1 MCGLR
6 ALQPQ
11 AAKPA
16 THTKRIR
23 LFASKPTEKE
33 KGIQNYMTGKEEQ
46 LAAEIERIK
55 KGGAEKYH
63 VRNREQKKLFVRDRL
78 KLLLDDGKIEF
89 EDGMFAEC
97 QNPELPADGSITG
110 VGRIHGRPVAF
121 SASDSTVKAGSAG
134 EKSVQ
139 KSLRIQEMAMQM
151 RIPMFYLIDSA
162 GARITDQVRLFP
174 GRNQGGRTFYNQ
186 VKMSGVVPQIAIMF
200 GPSPAGAAYT
210 PAFADIAIMVEGN
223 ASAYL
228 GSPRMA
234 EMVTREKV
242 TLEEMGGARMHCS
255 VSGLGDFL
263 AENEEDAI
271 RIARDY
277 FRYMPQNYLGK
288 PADVEPAPPVSDR
301 PLRDIVPEA
310 QNKPFNM
317 YDFIDSL
324 IDGGSFLEVKK
335 LFAPELITGLARLNG
350 QAVGIVANQPRVKG
364 GVIFTDSSDKATR
377 FVNTC
382 NAFNIP
388 LLFLAD
394 VSGFMIGS
402 AVERAGI
409 IRHGAKFIAA
419 VSQAVVPKIS
429 VVVRKCYGAGLYAM
443 AGPAF
448 GTNAVIALPTAQ
460 IAVMGPEAAINA
472 VFANQIA
479 EMPEDQREP
488 FRKMM
493 EARYAEDIDIFR
505 LASELIVDTI
515 TPFESLRDELITR
528 YSIYQTKEARFSE
541 CRNPIYPV

>member
-1 MCGLR
+1 MS
-6 ALQPQ
+6 
-11 AAKPA
+11 
-16 THTKRIR
+16 I
-23 LFASKPTEKE
+23 
-33 KGIQNYMTGKEEQ
+33 NEERVE
-46 LAAEIERIK
+46 LEIERIK
-55 KGGAEKYH
+55 KGGPEKYH
-63 VRNREQKKLFVRDRL
+63 ERNRKQHRLFARDRL

-89 EDGMFAEC
+89 EDGIFAES
-97 QNPELPADGSITG
+97 QNSELPADAIITG

-121 SASDSTVKAGSAG
+121 SASDSTVKAGAAG

-151 RIPMFYLIDSA
+151 RIPFFYLIDSA

-174 GRNQGGRTFYNQ
+174 GRNHGGRTFYNQ
-186 VKMSGVVPQIAIMF
+186 IKMSGVVPQIALMF
-200 GPSPAGAAYT
+200 GPSPAGSAYT
-210 PAFADIAIMVEGN
+210 PAFADIAIMVDGN

-263 AENEEDAI
+263 AESEEHAI
-271 RIARDY
+271 QIARDY
-277 FRYMPQNYLGK
+277 FRYMPQNYLGQ
-288 PADVEPAPPVSDR
+288 PEDVEPIVPSSSR
-301 PLRDIVPEA
+301 PLREIVPEA
-310 QNKPFNM
+310 QNRPFNM

-324 IDGGSFLEVKK
+324 ADGGSFLEVKK
-335 LFAPELITGLARLNG
+335 LFAPEIITGFARLNG
-350 QAVGIVANQPRVKG
+350 RAVGLIANQPRVKG
-364 GVIFTDSSDKATR
+364 GVIFVDSSDKAAK
-377 FVNTC
+377 FINIC

-394 VSGFMIGS
+394 VSGFMIGA

-429 VVVRKCYGAGLYAM
+429 VIVRKCYGAGLYAM

-448 GTNAVIALPTAQ
+448 GTDSVIALPTAQ

-472 VFANQIA
+472 VYANQIA

-493 EARYAEDIDIFR
+493 ETRYAEDIDIFR

-515 TPFESLRDELITR
+515 TPFESLRSELIAR
-528 YSIYQTKEARFSE
+528 YSIYQTKSE
-541 CRNPIYPV
+541 QFAERRNPIYPV

>member
-1 MCGLR
+1 
-6 ALQPQ
+6 
-11 AAKPA
+11 
-16 THTKRIR
+16 
-23 LFASKPTEKE
+23 
-33 KGIQNYMTGKEEQ
+33 MTGNADK
-46 LAAEIERIK
+46 LASEIERIK

-63 VRNREQKKLFVRDRL
+63 ARNREQKKLFARDRL

-97 QNPELPADGSITG
+97 QNPDLPSDGNITG

-121 SASDSTVKAGSAG
+121 GASDSTVKAGSAG

-139 KSLRIQEMAMQM
+139 KNLRIQEMAMQM

-162 GARITDQVRLFP
+162 GARIPDQIRLFP

-186 VKMSGVVPQIAIMF
+186 VKMSGVVPQISIMF

-210 PAFADIAIMVEGN
+210 PAFADIAIMVDGN

-242 TLEEMGGARMHCS
+242 TLEEMGGARMHCT

-263 AENEEDAI
+263 ATDEEDAI
-271 RIARDY
+271 RIAREY
-277 FRYMPQNYLGK
+277 FKYMPQNYLEK
-288 PADVEPAPPVSDR
+288 PAGAEPRPPASDR
-301 PLRDIVPEA
+301 PLRDIVPEL
-310 QNKPFNM
+310 QSKPFNM
-317 YDFIDSL
+317 YDFINSLVDGDSFFE
-324 IDGGSFLEVKK
+324 IKK
-335 LFAPELITGLARLNG
+335 LFAPELITGFARLNG
-350 QAVGIVANQPRVKG
+350 RVIGIVANQPRVKG
-364 GVIFTDSSDKATR
+364 GVIFTDSSDKGTR

-419 VSQAVVPKIS
+419 VSQAVVAKIC

-448 GTNAVIALPTAQ
+448 GTDAVIALPTAQ

-472 VFANQIA
+472 VYANQIA
-479 EMPEDQREP
+479 EMPEEQREP

-515 TPFESLRDELITR
+515 TPFEALRDELIAR

>member
-1 MCGLR
+1 MS
-6 ALQPQ
+6 
-11 AAKPA
+11 
-16 THTKRIR
+16 T
-23 LFASKPTEKE
+23 
-33 KGIQNYMTGKEEQ
+33 NEERVE
-46 LAAEIERIK
+46 AEIERIQ
-55 KGGAEKYH
+55 KGGPEKYH
-63 VRNREQKKLFVRDRL
+63 ERNRKQHRLFARDRL

-89 EDGMFAEC
+89 EDGMFAEN
-97 QNPELPADGSITG
+97 QNSELPADAIITG

-121 SASDSTVKAGSAG
+121 SASDSTVKAGAAG

-139 KSLRIQEMAMQM
+139 KSLRIQDMAMQM
-151 RIPMFYLIDSA
+151 RIPFFYLIDSA

-174 GRNQGGRTFYNQ
+174 GRNHGGRTFYNQ
-186 VKMSGVVPQIAIMF
+186 IKMSGVVPQIALMF
-200 GPSPAGAAYT
+200 GPSPAGSAYT
-210 PAFADIAIMVEGN
+210 PAFADIAIMVDGN

-255 VSGLGDFL
+255 ISGLGDFL
-263 AENEEDAI
+263 AENEEHAI
-271 RIARDY
+271 QIARDY
-277 FRYMPQNYLGK
+277 FRYMPQNYLGQ
-288 PADVEPAPPVSDR
+288 PEDVEPISPSSNR
-301 PLRDIVPEA
+301 PLREIVPEA
-310 QNKPFNM
+310 QNRPFNM

-324 IDGGSFLEVKK
+324 VDGGSFLEIKK
-335 LFAPELITGLARLNG
+335 LFAPEIITGFARLHG
-350 QAVGIVANQPRVKG
+350 RAVGVIANQPRVKG
-364 GVIFTDSSDKATR
+364 GVIFVDSSDKAAK
-377 FVNTC
+377 FINIC

-394 VSGFMIGS
+394 VSGFMIGA

-429 VVVRKCYGAGLYAM
+429 VIVRKCYGAGLYAM

-448 GTNAVIALPTAQ
+448 GTDSVIALPTAQ

-515 TPFESLRDELITR
+515 TPFESLRGELIAR
-528 YSIYQTKEARFSE
+528 YRIYQTKSEQFSE
-541 CRNPIYPV
+541 RRNPIYPV

>member
-1 MCGLR
+1 MSNPEEKLVEEIR
-6 ALQPQ
+6 
-11 AAKPA
+11 
-16 THTKRIR
+16 RI
-23 LFASKPTEKE
+23 
-33 KGIQNYMTGKEEQ
+33 EQ
-46 LAAEIERIK
+46 
-55 KGGAEKYH
+55 GGAHKYH
-63 VRNREQKKLFVRDRL
+63 ARNREQHKLFARQRL
-78 KLLLDDGKIEF
+78 QLLLDDGKIEF

-97 QNPELPADGSITG
+97 LNPELPSDGVITG

-121 SASDSTVKAGSAG
+121 SASDSTVKAGTAG

-139 KSLRIQEMAMQM
+139 KNLRIQEMAMQM

-162 GARITDQVRLFP
+162 GARITDQIRLFP

-186 VKMSGVVPQIAIMF
+186 IKMSGVVPQISLMF

-210 PAFADIAIMVEGN
+210 PAFADVVIMVEGN

-242 TLEEMGGARMHCS
+242 TLEEMGGARMHCT

-263 AENEEDAI
+263 VQSEAEALAL
-271 RIARDY
+271 ARTY
-277 FRYMPQNYLGK
+277 FSYMPQNYLQR
-288 PADVEPAPPVSDR
+288 PADLAACPPASTR
-301 PLRDIVPEA
+301 PLGDIVPVA
-310 QNKPFNM
+310 QNRPFNM
-317 YDFIDSL
+317 YEFLDSL
-324 IDGGSFLEVKK
+324 IDGGSFLEVKR
-335 LFAPELITGLARLNG
+335 LFAPELITGFARLG
-350 QAVGIVANQPRVKG
+350 GRVVGVVANQPRVKG
-364 GVIFTDSSDKATR
+364 GVLFPDSSDKGTR

-429 VVVRKCYGAGLYAM
+429 VIVRKCYGAGLYAM

-448 GTNAVIALPTAQ
+448 GTDAVLALPTAQ
-460 IAVMGPEAAINA
+460 IAVMGAEAAINA
-472 VFANQIA
+472 VYANQLA
-479 EMPEDQREP
+479 AMPEEERES
-488 FRKMM
+488 FRKRM
-493 EARYAEDIDIFR
+493 EARYAEDIDLFR

-515 TPFESLRDELITR
+515 TPFEALRPELITR
-528 YSIYQTKEARFSE
+528 YSVYQTKEARFSE

>member
-1 MCGLR
+1 M
-6 ALQPQ
+6 
-11 AAKPA
+11 
-16 THTKRIR
+16 
-23 LFASKPTEKE
+23 PT
-33 KGIQNYMTGKEEQ
+33 NEERVD
-46 LAAEIERIK
+46 AEIERIK
-55 KGGAEKYH
+55 KGGPEKYH
-63 VRNREQKKLFVRDRL
+63 ERNRKQHRLFARDRL

-89 EDGMFAEC
+89 EDGMFAES
-97 QNPELPADGSITG
+97 QNPELPADAIITG

-121 SASDSTVKAGSAG
+121 SASDSTVKAGAAG

-139 KSLRIQEMAMQM
+139 KSLRIQDMAMQM
-151 RIPMFYLIDSA
+151 RIPFFYLIDSA

-174 GRNQGGRTFYNQ
+174 GRNHGGRTFYNQ
-186 VKMSGVVPQIAIMF
+186 IKMSGVVPQIALMF
-200 GPSPAGAAYT
+200 GPSPAGSAYT
-210 PAFADIAIMVEGN
+210 PSFADIAIMVDGN

-263 AENEEDAI
+263 AENEEHAI
-271 RIARDY
+271 QIARDY
-277 FRYMPQNYLGK
+277 FRYMPQNYLGQ
-288 PADVEPAPPVSDR
+288 PEDAEPVPPSSTR
-301 PLRDIVPEA
+301 PLREIVPEA
-310 QNKPFNM
+310 QNRPFNM

-324 IDGGSFLEVKK
+324 VDGGSFLEIKK
-335 LFAPELITGLARLNG
+335 LFAPEIITGFARLNG
-350 QAVGIVANQPRVKG
+350 RAVGVIANQPRVKG
-364 GVIFTDSSDKATR
+364 GVIFVDSSDKAAK
-377 FVNTC
+377 FINIC

-394 VSGFMIGS
+394 VSGFMIGA

-429 VVVRKCYGAGLYAM
+429 VIVRKCYGAGLYAM

-448 GTNAVIALPTAQ
+448 GTDSVIALPSAQ

-515 TPFESLRDELITR
+515 TPFESLRSELIAR
-528 YSIYQTKEARFSE
+528 YSIYQTKSEQFSE
-541 CRNPIYPV
+541 RRNPIYPV

>member
-1 MCGLR
+1 
-6 ALQPQ
+6 
-11 AAKPA
+11 
-16 THTKRIR
+16 
-23 LFASKPTEKE
+23 
-33 KGIQNYMTGKEEQ
+33 MTSNDER

-55 KGGAEKYH
+55 KGGAEKYQA
-63 VRNREQKKLFVRDRL
+63 RNREQKKLFARDRL

-89 EDGMFAEC
+89 EDGMFAEN
-97 QNPELPADGSITG
+97 QNPELPADAVITG
-110 VGRIHGRPVAF
+110 VGRIYGRPVAF
-121 SASDSTVKAGSAG
+121 SASDSTVKAGTAG

-139 KSLRIQEMAMQM
+139 KNLRIQEMAMQM

-186 VKMSGVVPQIAIMF
+186 IKMSGVVPQISIMF

-210 PAFADIAIMVEGN
+210 PSFADIAIMVEGN

-242 TLEEMGGARMHCS
+242 TLEEMGGARMHCT

-263 AENEEDAI
+263 VASEEDAI
-271 RIARDY
+271 SIAREY
-277 FRYMPQNYLGK
+277 FRYMPQNYLSK
-288 PADVEPAPPVSDR
+288 PDDAEPAPPASDR
-301 PLRDIVPEA
+301 PLKEIVPEA
-310 QNKPFNM
+310 QNRAFNM
-317 YDFIDSL
+317 YDFLNSL
-324 IDGGSFLEVKK
+324 VDGGSFLEVKK
-335 LFAPELITGLARLNG
+335 LFAPELITGFARLNG
-350 QAVGIVANQPRVKG
+350 RAVGIVANQPRVKG
-364 GVIFTDSSDKATR
+364 GVLFVDSSDKGTR

-409 IRHGAKFIAA
+409 IRHGAKYIAA

-429 VVVRKCYGAGLYAM
+429 VIVRKCYGAGLYAM

-448 GTNAVIALPTAQ
+448 GTDAVIALPTAQ

-472 VFANQIA
+472 VYANQIA
-479 EMPEDQREP
+479 ELPEEQREP
-488 FRKMM
+488 FRKML
-493 EARYAEDIDIFR
+493 EARYAEDIDIFH

-515 TPFESLRDELITR
+515 TPFESLRDELIAR
-528 YSIYQTKEARFSE
+528 FSVYQTKEARFSE

>member
-1 MCGLR
+1 MSSNDER
-6 ALQPQ
+6 
-11 AAKPA
+11 
-16 THTKRIR
+16 
-23 LFASKPTEKE
+23 
-33 KGIQNYMTGKEEQ
+33 

-63 VRNREQKKLFVRDRL
+63 ARNRQQKKLFARDRL

-89 EDGMFAEC
+89 EDAMFAEN
-97 QNPELPADGSITG
+97 QNPELPADAVITG
-110 VGRIHGRPVAF
+110 VGRIFGRPVAF
-121 SASDSTVKAGSAG
+121 SASDSTVKAGTAG

-139 KSLRIQEMAMQM
+139 KNLRIQEMAMQM

-186 VKMSGVVPQIAIMF
+186 IKMSGVVPQISIMF

-210 PAFADIAIMVEGN
+210 PSFADIAIMVEGN

-242 TLEEMGGARMHCS
+242 TLEEMGGARMHCT

-263 AENEEDAI
+263 VQSEEEAI
-271 RIARDY
+271 QLARDY
-277 FRYMPQNYLGK
+277 FRYMPQNYLGR
-288 PADVEPAPPVSDR
+288 PDDAEPAPPASDR
-301 PLRDIVPEA
+301 PLKEIVPEA
-310 QNKPFNM
+310 QNRPFNM
-317 YDFIDSL
+317 YDFINSL

-335 LFAPELITGLARLNG
+335 LFAPELITGFARLNG
-350 QAVGIVANQPRVKG
+350 RAVGIVANQPRVKG
-364 GVIFTDSSDKATR
+364 GVLFVDSSDKGTR

-429 VVVRKCYGAGLYAM
+429 VIVRKCYGAGLYAM

-448 GTNAVIALPTAQ
+448 GTDAVIALPTAQ

-479 EMPEDQREP
+479 ALPEEQREP
-488 FRKMM
+488 FRKTM
-493 EARYAEDIDIFR
+493 EAKYAEDIDIFH
-505 LASELIVDTI
+505 LASEMIVDTI
-515 TPFESLRDELITR
+515 TPFESLRDELIAR
-528 YSIYQTKEARFSE
+528 YSVYQTKDVRFSE

>member
-1 MCGLR
+1 MSDINERL
-6 ALQPQ
+6 
-11 AAKPA
+11 A
-16 THTKRIR
+16 T
-23 LFASKPTEKE
+23 
-33 KGIQNYMTGKEEQ
+33 
-46 LAAEIERIK
+46 EIERIK
-55 KGGAEKYH
+55 KGGPEKYH
-63 VRNREQKKLFVRDRL
+63 QRNREQKRLFARDRL
-78 KLLLDDGKIEF
+78 KLLFDDGKIEF
-89 EDGMFAEC
+89 EDHMFAEC
-97 QNPELPADGSITG
+97 QNPELPADGNIIG
-110 VGRIHGRPVAF
+110 IGRIHGRPVAF

-134 EKSVQ
+134 EKGVQ
-139 KSLRIQEMAMQM
+139 KSLRMQETAMRL
-151 RIPMFYLIDSA
+151 RIPFIYLIDSA

-186 VKMSGVVPQIAIMF
+186 IKMSGVVPQLALMF

-210 PAFADIAIMVEGN
+210 PAFSDAVIMVEGN

-242 TLEEMGGARMHCS
+242 TLDEMGGARMHCT

-263 AENEEDAI
+263 AENEEHAI
-271 RIARDY
+271 QIARDY
-277 FRYMPQNYLGK
+277 LRYMPQNYLGK
-288 PADVEPAPPVSDR
+288 PADAEPAPPASNR
-301 PLRDIVPEA
+301 PLREIVPEV
-310 QNKPFNM
+310 QSRPFNM

-324 IDGGSFLEVKK
+324 VDGGSFFEVKK
-335 LFAPELITGLARLNG
+335 LFAPEIITGFARLNG
-350 QAVGIVANQPRVKG
+350 KAVGLVANQPRVKG
-364 GVIFTDSSDKATR
+364 GVIFVDSSDKAAR
-377 FVNTC
+377 FINTC

-429 VVVRKCYGAGLYAM
+429 VIVRKCYGAGLYAM
-443 AGPAF
+443 SGPAF
-448 GTNAVIALPTAQ
+448 GTDYVIALPTAQ

-479 EMPEDQREP
+479 ALPEEQRES
-488 FRKMM
+488 FRKMA
-493 EARYAEDIDIFR
+493 EAKYAEDIDIFH
-505 LASELIVDTI
+505 LASEMIVDTI
-515 TPFESLRDELITR
+515 TPFEALRDELIAR
-528 YSIYQTKEARFSE
+528 FSVLETKEERFSE

>member
-1 MCGLR
+1 MSSNNER
-6 ALQPQ
+6 V
-11 AAKPA
+11 
-16 THTKRIR
+16 
-23 LFASKPTEKE
+23 
-33 KGIQNYMTGKEEQ
+33 
-46 LAAEIERIK
+46 AAEIERIK

-63 VRNREQKKLFVRDRL
+63 VRNREQKRLFARDRL

-89 EDGMFAEC
+89 EENMFAEC
-97 QNPELPADGSITG
+97 LNPELPADGCITG
-110 VGRIHGRPVAF
+110 IGRIHGRPVAF
-121 SASDSTVKAGSAG
+121 NASDSTVKAGSAG

-139 KSLRIQEMAMQM
+139 KALRIQELAMQM
-151 RIPMFYLIDSA
+151 KIPMFYLIDSA
-162 GARITDQVRLFP
+162 GARITDQIRLFP

-186 VKMSGVVPQIAIMF
+186 IKMSGVVPQIAIMF

-288 PADVEPAPPVSDR
+288 PADVEPAPPASDR

-317 YDFIDSL
+317 YDFIYSL
-324 IDGGSFLEVKK
+324 IDGDSFLEVKK
-335 LFAPELITGLARLNG
+335 LFAPELITGFARLDG
-350 QAVGIVANQPRVKG
+350 RAVGVVANQPRVKG
-364 GVIFTDSSDKATR
+364 GVLFVDSSDKGTR

-409 IRHGAKFIAA
+409 IRHGAKMIAA

-429 VVVRKCYGAGLYAM
+429 VIVRKCYGAGLYAM
-443 AGPAF
+443 SGPAF
-448 GTNAVIALPTAQ
+448 GTDAVIALPTAQ
-460 IAVMGPEAAINA
+460 IAVMAPDAAINA

-479 EMPEDQREP
+479 ELPEEQREP

-493 EARYAEDIDIFR
+493 EAKYAEDIDIFR
-505 LASELIVDTI
+505 LASEMILDTI
-515 TPFESLRDELITR
+515 TPFESLRDELIAR
-528 YSIYQTKEARFSE
+528 YRIYETKEMRFSE

>member
-1 MCGLR
+1 M
-6 ALQPQ
+6 
-11 AAKPA
+11 
-16 THTKRIR
+16 T
-23 LFASKPTEKE
+23 SKDERV
-33 KGIQNYMTGKEEQ
+33 Q
-46 LAAEIERIK
+46 AEIERIK

-63 VRNREQKKLFVRDRL
+63 VRNREQRKMFVRDRL

-89 EDGMFAEC
+89 EDGMFAEN
-97 QNPELPADGSITG
+97 QNPELPSDGNVTG
-110 VGRIHGRPVAF
+110 FGRIYGRPVAF

-134 EKSVQ
+134 EKGVQ
-139 KSLRIQEMAMQM
+139 KSLRIQELAMQM
-151 RIPMFYLIDSA
+151 RIPIFYLIDSA
-162 GARITDQVRLFP
+162 GARITDQIRLFP
-174 GRNQGGRTFYNQ
+174 GRHQGGRTFYNQ
-186 VKMSGVVPQIAIMF
+186 VKMSGVVPQISIMF

-242 TLEEMGGARMHCS
+242 TLEEMGGARMHCT

-263 AENEEDAI
+263 AESEEDAI

-277 FRYMPQNYLGK
+277 FRYMPQNYLEK
-288 PADVEPAPPVSDR
+288 PANAEPRPPASDR
-301 PLRDIVPEA
+301 SLSEIVPEV
-310 QNKPFNM
+310 QSRPFNM
-317 YDFIDSL
+317 YDFINSL
-324 IDGGSFLEVKK
+324 VDADSFLEVKK
-335 LFAPELITGLARLNG
+335 LFSPELITGFARLHG
-350 QAVGIVANQPRVKG
+350 RAVGIVANQPRVKG
-364 GVIFTDSSDKATR
+364 GVIFVDSSDKGTR

-419 VSQAVVPKIS
+419 VSQAVVPKIC

-448 GTNAVIALPTAQ
+448 GTDAVIALPTAQ

-479 EMPEDQREP
+479 QLPEDEREP

-493 EARYAEDIDIFR
+493 EAKYAEDIDIFR

-515 TPFESLRDELITR
+515 TPFESLRDELIAR
-528 YSIYQTKEARFSE
+528 YGIFESKNAVFSE
-541 CRNPIYPV
+541 RRNPIYPV

>member
-1 MCGLR
+1 M
-6 ALQPQ
+6 
-11 AAKPA
+11 
-16 THTKRIR
+16 
-23 LFASKPTEKE
+23 ASKDEH
-33 KGIQNYMTGKEEQ
+33 
-46 LAAEIERIK
+46 LLAEIERIK

-63 VRNREQKKLFVRDRL
+63 ERNREQKKLFARDRL

-89 EDGMFAEC
+89 EDGMFAEN
-97 QNPELPADGSITG
+97 QNPELPADGNITG

-134 EKSVQ
+134 EKGVQ

-151 RIPMFYLIDSA
+151 RIPIFYLIDSA

-186 VKMSGVVPQIAIMF
+186 VKMSGVVPQIALMF

-242 TLEEMGGARMHCS
+242 TLDEMGGARMHCTI
-255 VSGLGDFL
+255 SGLGDFL
-263 AENEEDAI
+263 VESEEDAI
-271 RIARDY
+271 RTARDY
-277 FRYMPQNYLGK
+277 LRYMPQNYLYK
-288 PADVEPAPPVSDR
+288 PADAEPQPPASDR
-301 PLRDIVPEA
+301 PLEDIVPEA
-310 QNKPFNM
+310 QHKPFNM
-317 YDFIDSL
+317 YDFINSL
-324 IDGGSFLEVKK
+324 VDGGSFLEVKK
-335 LFAPELITGLARLNG
+335 LFAQELITGFARLG
-350 QAVGIVANQPRVKG
+350 GRSVGIVANQPRVKG
-364 GVIFTDSSDKATR
+364 GVIFTDSSDKGTR

-429 VVVRKCYGAGLYAM
+429 VIVRKCYGAGLYAM

-448 GTNAVIALPTAQ
+448 GTDAVLALPTAQ

-479 EMPEDQREP
+479 EKPEDQREP

-493 EARYAEDIDIFR
+493 EARYAEDIDIYH
-505 LASELIVDTI
+505 LASELIVDDI
-515 TPFESLRDELITR
+515 TPFESLRDELIVR
-528 YSIYQTKEARFSE
+528 FSIYQTKEARFSE

>member
-1 MCGLR
+1 
-6 ALQPQ
+6 
-11 AAKPA
+11 
-16 THTKRIR
+16 
-23 LFASKPTEKE
+23 
-33 KGIQNYMTGKEEQ
+33 MTSNDER

-55 KGGAEKYH
+55 KGGVEKYH
-63 VRNREQKKLFVRDRL
+63 ARNREQKKLFARDRL

-89 EDGMFAEC
+89 EDGMFAESN
-97 QNPELPADGSITG
+97 NPELPSDAVITG
-110 VGRIHGRPVAF
+110 VGRIFGRPVAF
-121 SASDSTVKAGSAG
+121 SASDSTVKAGAAG

-139 KSLRIQEMAMQM
+139 KNLRIQDMAMQM

-186 VKMSGVVPQIAIMF
+186 IKMSGVVPQISIMF

-210 PAFADIAIMVEGN
+210 PAFADITIMVEGN

-234 EMVTREKV
+234 EMVTREMV
-242 TLEEMGGARMHCS
+242 TLEEMGGARMHCT

-263 AENEEDAI
+263 VASEEEAI
-271 RIARDY
+271 QVAREY

-288 PADVEPAPPVSDR
+288 PADAGAVAPASDR
-301 PLRDIVPEA
+301 PLQDIVPQA
-310 QNKPFNM
+310 QNRPFNM
-317 YDFIDSL
+317 YEFINSL
-324 IDGGSFLEVKK
+324 VDGGSFLEIKK
-335 LFAPELITGLARLNG
+335 LFAPELITGFARLNG
-350 QAVGIVANQPRVKG
+350 RAVGIVANQPRVKG
-364 GVIFTDSSDKATR
+364 GVLFVDSSDKGTR

-402 AVERAGI
+402 AVEKAGI

-429 VVVRKCYGAGLYAM
+429 VIVRKCYGAGLYAM

-448 GTNAVIALPTAQ
+448 GTDAVIALPTAQ

-472 VFANQIA
+472 VYANQIA
-479 EMPEDQREP
+479 AMPEEQREP
-488 FRKMM
+488 FRKKM
-493 EARYAEDIDIFR
+493 EAHYAEDIDIFH

-515 TPFESLRDELITR
+515 TPFESLRGELIAR

>member
-1 MCGLR
+1 MSN
-6 ALQPQ
+6 Q
-11 AAKPA
+11 
-16 THTKRIR
+16 
-23 LFASKPTEKE
+23 
-33 KGIQNYMTGKEEQ
+33 EER
-46 LAAEIERIK
+46 LAAEIERIRR
-55 KGGAEKYH
+55 GGAEKYH
-63 VRNREQKKLFVRDRL
+63 IRNREQKKLFARDRL

-97 QNPELPADGSITG
+97 KNPELPSDGVITG

-121 SASDSTVKAGSAG
+121 SASDSTVKAGTAG

-139 KSLRIQEMAMQM
+139 KNLRIQEMAMQM

-162 GARITDQVRLFP
+162 GARITDQIRLFP

-186 VKMSGVVPQIAIMF
+186 VKMSGVVPQISLMF

-210 PAFADIAIMVEGN
+210 PAFADVVIMVEGN

-242 TLEEMGGARMHCS
+242 TLEEMGGARMHCT

-263 AENEEDAI
+263 VQSEEEAI
-271 RIARDY
+271 ALARDY
-277 FRYMPQNYLGK
+277 LRYMPQNYLQH
-288 PADVEPAPPVSDR
+288 PADAEPALPASDR
-301 PLRDIVPEA
+301 PLSEIVPEV
-310 QNKPFNM
+310 QSRPFNM

-335 LFAPELITGLARLNG
+335 LFAPELITGFARLG
-350 QAVGIVANQPRVKG
+350 GRVVGIVANQPRVKG
-364 GVIFTDSSDKATR
+364 GVLFTDSSDKGTR
-377 FVNTC
+377 FVNIC

-429 VVVRKCYGAGLYAM
+429 VIVRKCYGAGLYAM

-448 GTNAVIALPTAQ
+448 GTDAVLALPTAQ

-472 VFANQIA
+472 VFANQLA
-479 EMPEDQREP
+479 ALPEEEREP
-488 FRKMM
+488 FRKRM
-493 EARYAEDIDIFR
+493 EAQYAEDIDIFR

-515 TPFESLRDELITR
+515 TPFEALRGELIAR
-528 YSIYQTKEARFSE
+528 YSVYQTKEARFSE

>member
-1 MCGLR
+1 MAIPTVSRKMRFFLSGAAFFFLSAQTVADTIVLKNGR
-6 ALQPQ
+6 RIVALN
-11 AAKPA
+11 AVEEGDKV
-16 THTKRIR
+16 R
-23 LFASKPTEKE
+23 
-33 KGIQNYMTGKEEQ
+33 YMT
-46 LAAEIERIK
+46 
-55 KGGAEKYH
+55 
-63 VRNREQKKLFVRDRL
+63 
-78 KLLLDDGKIEF
+78 
-89 EDGMFAEC
+89 
-97 QNPELPADGSITG
+97 
-110 VGRIHGRPVAF
+110 
-121 SASDSTVKAGSAG
+121 SAG
-134 EKSVQ
+134 ELSLPKSIVD
-139 KSLRIQEMAMQM
+139 RIEKGGFAATSGPPGDATANLTITTPEVRPVIGREDIQRAAVREGS
-151 RIPMFYLIDSA
+151 IDREYIGKLESE
-162 GARITDQVRLFP
+162 AR
-174 GRNQGGRTFYNQ
+174 QGHARANFNAALGHHAAAIFELSRGDLEHALSDERT
-186 VKMSGVVPQIAIMF
+186 A
-200 GPSPAGAAYT
+200 
-210 PAFADIAIMVEGN
+210 
-223 ASAYL
+223 
-228 GSPRMA
+228 
-234 EMVTREKV
+234 VTY
-242 TLEEMGGARMHCS
+242 AP
-255 VSGLGDFL
+255 D
-263 AENEEDAI
+263 
-271 RIARDY
+271 
-277 FRYMPQNYLGK
+277 
-288 PADVEPAPPVSDR
+288 EPALLMNVAYIYLRRNEYKQALDYLDRAKRFVPDNPDVSKLAGWAYYGLNQLDEAVAEWKHALALH
-301 PLRDIVPEA
+301 PDKELQAALEAALRD
-310 QNKPFNM
+310 
-317 YDFIDSL
+317 
-324 IDGGSFLEVKK
+324 LE
-335 LFAPELITGLARLNG
+335 
-350 QAVGIVANQPRVKG
+350 
-364 GVIFTDSSDKATR
+364 SSDKATR

-515 TPFESLRDELITR
+515 TPFESLRDELIAR

>member
-1 MCGLR
+1 M
-6 ALQPQ
+6 
-11 AAKPA
+11 
-16 THTKRIR
+16 T
-23 LFASKPTEKE
+23 SKDERV
-33 KGIQNYMTGKEEQ
+33 
-46 LAAEIERIK
+46 LAEIERIK

-63 VRNREQKKLFVRDRL
+63 TRNREQKKMFVRDRL
-78 KLLLDDGKIEF
+78 KLLLDDGTIEV
-89 EDGMFAEC
+89 EDGMFAEN
-97 QNPELPADGSITG
+97 QNPELPSDGNVTG
-110 VGRIHGRPVAF
+110 FGRIYGRPVAF

-134 EKSVQ
+134 EKGVQ
-139 KSLRIQEMAMQM
+139 KSLRIQELAMQM
-151 RIPMFYLIDSA
+151 RIPIFYLIDSA
-162 GARITDQVRLFP
+162 GARITDQIRLFP
-174 GRNQGGRTFYNQ
+174 GRHQGGRTFYNQ
-186 VKMSGVVPQIAIMF
+186 VKMSGVVPQISIMF

-242 TLEEMGGARMHCS
+242 TLEEMGGARMHCT

-263 AENEEDAI
+263 AESEEDAI

-277 FRYMPQNYLGK
+277 LRYMPQNFLDK
-288 PADVEPAPPVSDR
+288 PADAAPKPPASDR
-301 PLRDIVPEA
+301 PLSEIVPEVQSKA
-310 QNKPFNM
+310 FNM
-317 YDFIDSL
+317 YDFINSL
-324 IDGGSFLEVKK
+324 VDADSFLEVKK
-335 LFAPELITGLARLNG
+335 LFAPELITGFARLDG
-350 QAVGIVANQPRVKG
+350 RAVGIVANQPRVKG
-364 GVIFTDSSDKATR
+364 GVIFVDSSDKGTR

-419 VSQAVVPKIS
+419 VSQAVVPKIC

-448 GTNAVIALPTAQ
+448 GTDAVIALPTAQ

-479 EMPEDQREP
+479 QLPDAEREP

-493 EARYAEDIDIFR
+493 EAKYAEDIDIFR

-515 TPFESLRDELITR
+515 TPFESLRGELIAR
-528 YSIYQTKEARFSE
+528 YGIYQSKNAVFSAR
-541 CRNPIYPV
+541 RNPIYPV

>member
-1 MCGLR
+1 MSSNDER
-6 ALQPQ
+6 
-11 AAKPA
+11 
-16 THTKRIR
+16 
-23 LFASKPTEKE
+23 
-33 KGIQNYMTGKEEQ
+33 

-63 VRNREQKKLFVRDRL
+63 ARNREQKKLFARDRL

-89 EDGMFAEC
+89 EDAMFAEA
-97 QNPELPADGSITG
+97 QNPELPAVAVITG
-110 VGRIHGRPVAF
+110 VGRIFGRPVAF
-121 SASDSTVKAGSAG
+121 SASDSTVKAGAAG

-139 KSLRIQEMAMQM
+139 KNLRIQEMAMQM
-151 RIPMFYLIDSA
+151 RIPLFSLIDSA

-186 VKMSGVVPQIAIMF
+186 IKMSGVLPQIAIMF
-200 GPSPAGAAYT
+200 GPSPAGAAYA

-263 AENEEDAI
+263 AESEEHAI
-271 RIARDY
+271 QIARDY
-277 FRYMPQNYLGK
+277 FRYMPQNYLERVPDIAAVAPASDK
-288 PADVEPAPPVSDR
+288 PLKE
-301 PLRDIVPEA
+301 IVPEA
-310 QNKPFNM
+310 QNKAFNM
-317 YDFIDSL
+317 YDFLNALLDADS
-324 IDGGSFLEVKK
+324 FVEVKK
-335 LFAPELITGLARLNG
+335 LFAPELITGYARLG
-350 QAVGIVANQPRVKG
+350 GRAVGVVANQPRVKG
-364 GVIFTDSSDKATR
+364 GVLFVDSSDKATR
-377 FVNTC
+377 FINTC

-402 AVERAGI
+402 SVERAGI

-429 VVVRKCYGAGLYAM
+429 VIVRKCYGAGLYAM

-448 GTNAVIALPTAQ
+448 GTDAVIALPTAQ

-472 VFANQIA
+472 VYANQIA
-479 EMPEDQREP
+479 ALPEEQREP
-488 FRKMM
+488 FRKTM
-493 EARYAEDIDIFR
+493 EAKYAEDIDIFH
-505 LASELIVDTI
+505 LASEMIVDTI
-515 TPFESLRDELITR
+515 TPFESLRDELIAR
-528 YSIYQTKEARFSE
+528 YSVYQTKEARFSE

>member
-1 MCGLR
+1 
-6 ALQPQ
+6 
-11 AAKPA
+11 
-16 THTKRIR
+16 
-23 LFASKPTEKE
+23 
-33 KGIQNYMTGKEEQ
+33 MTGKEEH
-46 LAAEIERIK
+46 LLAEIERIK

-63 VRNREQKKLFVRDRL
+63 ERNRQQKKLFARDRL

-97 QNPELPADGSITG
+97 RNPELPADGVITG

-139 KSLRIQEMAMQM
+139 KNLRIQEMAMQM

-162 GARITDQVRLFP
+162 GARITDQIRLFP

-186 VKMSGVVPQIAIMF
+186 IKMSGVVPQISILF

-210 PAFADIAIMVEGN
+210 PAFADITIMVEGN
-223 ASAYL
+223 SSAYL

-242 TLEEMGGARMHCS
+242 TLEEMGGARMHCT

-263 AENEEDAI
+263 ATSEEEAI
-271 RIARDY
+271 YLAREY
-277 FRYMPQNYLGK
+277 FRYMPQNYLGR
-288 PADVEPAPPVSDR
+288 PADAEPRPPASDR
-301 PLRDIVPEA
+301 PLSEIVPEV
-310 QNKPFNM
+310 QSRPFNM
-317 YDFIDSL
+317 YDFLNSLVDADSFFE
-324 IDGGSFLEVKK
+324 IKK
-335 LFAPELITGLARLNG
+335 LFAPELITGFARLNG
-350 QAVGIVANQPRVKG
+350 RVVGIVANQPRVKG
-364 GVIFTDSSDKATR
+364 GVLFTDSSDKGTR
-377 FVNTC
+377 FVNIC

-419 VSQAVVPKIS
+419 VSQAVVPKIC

-448 GTNAVIALPTAQ
+448 GTDAVIALPTAQ

-472 VFANQIA
+472 VYANQIA
-479 EMPEDQREP
+479 ELPEEQREP

-515 TPFESLRDELITR
+515 TPFGSLRDELIAR
-528 YSIYQTKEARFSE
+528 YKVYQTKEARFSE

>member
-1 MCGLR
+1 MSSNNER
-6 ALQPQ
+6 V
-11 AAKPA
+11 
-16 THTKRIR
+16 I
-23 LFASKPTEKE
+23 E
-33 KGIQNYMTGKEEQ
+33 
-46 LAAEIERIK
+46 EIERIK
-55 KGGAEKYH
+55 QGGPEKYH
-63 VRNREQKKLFVRDRL
+63 ARNREQKRLFARDRL

-89 EDGMFAEC
+89 EDYLFAEC

-110 VGRIHGRPVAF
+110 IGRIHGRPVAF

-139 KSLRIQEMAMQM
+139 KSLRIQEMAMRL
-151 RIPMFYLIDSA
+151 RIPFIYLIDSA
-162 GARITDQVRLFP
+162 GARITDQIRLFP

-186 VKMSGVVPQIAIMF
+186 IKMSGVVPQIAIMF

-210 PAFADIAIMVEGN
+210 PAFSDAVIMVEGN

-242 TLEEMGGARMHCS
+242 TLDEMGGARMHCT

-263 AENEEDAI
+263 AESEEHAI
-271 RIARDY
+271 QIARDY

-288 PADVEPAPPVSDR
+288 PADAEPVPPTSKR
-301 PLRDIVPEA
+301 PLKEIVPEV
-310 QNKPFNM
+310 QSKPFNM
-317 YDFIDSL
+317 YEFIDAL
-324 IDGGSFLEVKK
+324 VDGESFFEIKK
-335 LFAPELITGLARLNG
+335 LFAPEIITGFARLNG
-350 QAVGIVANQPRVKG
+350 RVMGIVANQPRVKG
-364 GVIFTDSSDKATR
+364 GVIFVDSSDKAAR
-377 FVNTC
+377 FINTC
-382 NAFNIP
+382 NAFNLP
-388 LLFLAD
+388 LLFLSD

-429 VVVRKCYGAGLYAM
+429 VIVRKCYGAGLYAM

-448 GTNAVIALPTAQ
+448 GTDCVIALPTAQ
-460 IAVMGPEAAINA
+460 IAVMGPEAAVNA

-479 EMPEDQREP
+479 ALPEEQREP
-488 FRKMM
+488 FRKMA
-493 EARYAEDIDIFR
+493 EAKYAEDIDIFR
-505 LASELIVDTI
+505 LASEMIIDTI
-515 TPFESLRDELITR
+515 TPFEALRDELIAR
-528 YSIYQTKEARFSE
+528 FSILETKEERFSE

>member
-1 MCGLR
+1 MVENNE
-6 ALQPQ
+6 
-11 AAKPA
+11 
-16 THTKRIR
+16 R
-23 LFASKPTEKE
+23 LAS
-33 KGIQNYMTGKEEQ
+33 
-46 LAAEIERIK
+46 EIERIK
-55 KGGAEKYH
+55 RGGPAKYH
-63 VRNREQKKLFVRDRL
+63 ARNREQNRLFVRDRL

-97 QNPELPADGSITG
+97 QNTDLPADGIITG
-110 VGRIHGRPVAF
+110 VGRIDGRPVAF

-134 EKSVQ
+134 EKTVQ
-139 KSLRIQEMAMQM
+139 KSLRIQEMAMRM
-151 RIPMFYLIDSA
+151 RLPFFYLIDSA

-186 VKMSGVVPQIAIMF
+186 IKMSGVVPQIAIMF
-200 GPSPAGAAYT
+200 GPSPAGSAYT
-210 PAFADIAIMVEGN
+210 PAFADIAIMVDGN

-242 TLEEMGGARMHCS
+242 TLEEMGGARMHCT

-263 AENEEDAI
+263 AESEEHAI
-271 RIARDY
+271 QIARDY
-277 FRYMPQNYLGK
+277 FRYMPQNYREKLAATAPVP
-288 PADVEPAPPVSDR
+288 PASQRPLQEIVPPVQS
-301 PLRDIVPEA
+301 
-310 QNKPFNM
+310 KPFNM
-317 YDFIDSL
+317 YDFIASL
-324 IDGGSFLEVKK
+324 VDGGSFLEVKK
-335 LFAPELITGLARLNG
+335 LFAPELITGFARLNG
-350 QAVGIVANQPRVKG
+350 RAVGLVANQPRVKG
-364 GVIFTDSSDKATR
+364 GVIFVDSSDKATR
-377 FVNTC
+377 FINTC

-419 VSQAVVPKIS
+419 VSQAVVPKIC

-448 GTNAVIALPTAQ
+448 GSDAVIALPTAQ

-472 VFANQIA
+472 VFANQLA
-479 EMPEDQREP
+479 EMPADQRAT
-488 FRKMM
+488 FRKEM
-493 EARYAEDIDIFR
+493 EAHYAEDIDIFR

-515 TPFESLRDELITR
+515 TPFEALRAELIAR
-528 YSIYQTKEARFSE
+528 YTLYETKEERFSE

>member
-1 MCGLR
+1 
-6 ALQPQ
+6 
-11 AAKPA
+11 
-16 THTKRIR
+16 
-23 LFASKPTEKE
+23 
-33 KGIQNYMTGKEEQ
+33 MTSNDER

-63 VRNREQKKLFVRDRL
+63 ARNREQKKLFARDRL
-78 KLLLDDGKIEF
+78 KLLLDGGKIEF

-97 QNPELPADGSITG
+97 QNPELPSDGVVTG

-139 KSLRIQEMAMQM
+139 TNLRIQEMAMQM

-186 VKMSGVVPQIAIMF
+186 IKMSGVVPQVSIMF

-210 PAFADIAIMVEGN
+210 PSFADIAIMVEGN

-263 AENEEDAI
+263 VQSEEEAI
-271 RIARDY
+271 QVARDY
-277 FRYMPQNYLGK
+277 LRYMPQNYLDK
-288 PADVEPAPPVSDR
+288 PGDAEPLPTASDR
-301 PLRDIVPEA
+301 PLKDIVPQA
-310 QNKPFNM
+310 QNKTFNM
-317 YDFIDSL
+317 YEFIDSL
-324 IDGGSFLEVKK
+324 VDGSSFLEVKK
-335 LFAPELITGLARLNG
+335 LFAPELITGFARLAG
-350 QAVGIVANQPRVKG
+350 RVVGIVANQPRVKG
-364 GVIFTDSSDKATR
+364 GVLFVDSSVKGTR
-377 FVNTC
+377 FVSTC

-429 VVVRKCYGAGLYAM
+429 VIVRKCYGAGLYAM

-448 GTNAVIALPTAQ
+448 GTDAVIALPTAQ

-479 EMPEDQREP
+479 GKPEEQREP

-493 EARYAEDIDIFR
+493 EARYAEDIDIFH

-515 TPFESLRDELITR
+515 TPFEALRDELIAR
-528 YSIYQTKEARFSE
+528 YSVYQTKDARFSE

>member
-1 MCGLR
+1 
-6 ALQPQ
+6 
-11 AAKPA
+11 
-16 THTKRIR
+16 
-23 LFASKPTEKE
+23 
-33 KGIQNYMTGKEEQ
+33 MTGKEEQ

-63 VRNREQKKLFVRDRL
+63 VRNREQKKLFARDRL

-139 KSLRIQEMAMQM
+139 KSLRIQEMAMQA

-223 ASAYL
+223 SSAYL

-288 PADVEPAPPVSDR
+288 PADVEPAPPASER

-317 YDFIDSL
+317 YDFINSL

-335 LFAPELITGLARLNG
+335 LFAPELITGFARLNG
-350 QAVGIVANQPRVKG
+350 PA
-364 GVIFTDSSDKATR
+364 
-377 FVNTC
+377 
-382 NAFNIP
+382 P
-388 LLFLAD
+388 LD
-394 VSGFMIGS
+394 
-402 AVERAGI
+402 
-409 IRHGAKFIAA
+409 
-419 VSQAVVPKIS
+419 
-429 VVVRKCYGAGLYAM
+429 
-443 AGPAF
+443 
-448 GTNAVIALPTAQ
+448 
-460 IAVMGPEAAINA
+460 
-472 VFANQIA
+472 
-479 EMPEDQREP
+479 
-488 FRKMM
+488 
-493 EARYAEDIDIFR
+493 FR
-505 LASELIVDTI
+505 LKKIPSCAYRTAKVLLLSD
-515 TPFESLRDELITR
+515 FN
-528 YSIYQTKEARFSE
+528 F
-541 CRNPIYPV
+541 